1 MRFAQLAGA
10 TIVPA
15 PPSAIRLRYE
25 QSRRDHSSKDGFVIG
40 LTVPGD

>member
-15 PPSAIRLRYE
+15 PPFAIRLRYE
-25 QSRRDHSSKDGFVIG
+25 QSRAVI
-40 LTVPGD
+40 TVARMDS